1 MCANTEKEGRK
12 VAEDNFY
19 VREKI
24 ICDLPNP
31 CCVPKHLGK
40 CCKANLIR
48 KVDMLTPAPALA

>member
-31 CCVPKHLGK
+31 CYVPKHLAK

-48 KVDMLTPAPALA
+48 KVDR